1 MTEQQPLRASTSTVA
16 TTVAS
21 AELGKKK
28 KKKEKAIVTL
38 DTYDNQES
46 NVHNQLPCPTPQLQ

>member
-21 AELGKKK
+21 AELGKK